1 MCVCCDINSAFVIN
15 TNMVASGSLCKGFCW
30 ITFDLKRDQPNF
42 SEKLITE
49 KTVFFNTAF
58 WRTRMNLPVGRG
70 VLWETYFHLRSTW
83 KWRQLIQCVL
93 SLKWYTLLKKS
104 ITQILLI
111 SIKNCVSKQLFK
123 KIREILSF
131 IGGCLTSL
139 FSLFVL
145 PLLSCFGLRG
155 CEIVT
160 KRDKKYI
167 SKSYMF

>member
-1 MCVCCDINSAFVIN
+1 MWSTLTWWPTDVCARV
-15 TNMVASGSLCKGFCW
+15 FCW
-30 ITFDLKRDQPNF
+30 ITFDLNRDKPDF
-42 SEKLITE
+42 SEKLVHW
-49 KTVFFNTAF
+49 KN
-58 WRTRMNLPVGRG
+58 RTRMNPPVGRS